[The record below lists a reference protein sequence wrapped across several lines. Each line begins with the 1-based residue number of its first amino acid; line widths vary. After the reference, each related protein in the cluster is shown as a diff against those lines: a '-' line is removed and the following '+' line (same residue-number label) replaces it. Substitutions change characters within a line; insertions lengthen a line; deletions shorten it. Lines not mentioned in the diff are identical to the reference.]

1 MSSRQNITRPSA
13 NNSRRDDD
21 VRLPSIQELFGPE
34 LSQRP
39 RPASLTTHSP
49 SIPSMQLNERGDRT
63 GDPSH
68 AANTYPMYG
77 RGRMQEPPYPG
88 SSHYPGAAYPSGPP
102 TYAPPHPRPNSTDP
116 GWSHSHSRAPD
127 ARHAISPPPHPAEHG
142 RYYPN
147 TAYSND
153 PSHSRHPRDTQG
165 AQRAP
170 PPSAYQTQ
178 RMATPAPQPSYSAAS
193 YPRGVPSTIALDAGP
208 SNYDP
213 ISAHSSRYE
222 CEYCGKGFTRPSS
235 LKIHIH
241 SHTGERPYKCTF
253 EGCERTFSVL
263 SNMRRHARTHQHPN
277 AADVQE
283 TSEDDQDEGE
293 DSPTAT
299 HGSGSGSGRGGVG
312 SARGSSSGG
321 RSN

>member
-1 MSSRQNITRPSA
+1 MSSRQNITRTSA
-13 NNSRRDDD
+13 NESRRGEDD
-21 VRLPSIQELFGPE
+21 RPQLPSIQELFGSE

-39 RPASLTTHSP
+39 RPASYSTPSP
-49 SIPSMQLNERGDRT
+49 SIPSMQYNERGDRV
-63 GDPSH
+63 GDPSRAAYSH
-68 AANTYPMYG
+68 APHGHG
-77 RGRMQEPPYPG
+77 RLQEPPNSGSSRHPGAVYPG
-88 SSHYPGAAYPSGPP
+88 GSP
-102 TYAPPHPRPNSTDP
+102 TYASAPPGHHSTDR
-116 GWSHSHSRAPD
+116 GWSHSHSRALD
-127 ARHAISPPPHPAEHG
+127 ARHAPPPPPLPEQG
-142 RYYPN
+142 RYHQN

-153 PSHSRHPRDTQG
+153 PSRSRDPRDPPFG

-170 PPSAYQTQ
+170 PPPAYHTQ
-178 RMATPAPQPSYSAAS
+178 RMATPAPQPSYSTAS
-193 YPRGVPSTIALDAGP
+193 YPRGMPTINIDAGP
-208 SNYDP
+208 SSYDP
-213 ISAHSSRYE
+213 ITAHSSRYE

-253 EGCERTFSVL
+253 GGCERTFSVL

-293 DSPTAT
+293 DSPTA
-299 HGSGSGSGRGGVG
+299 SGSGRG
-312 SARGSSSGG
+312 RHGSSSGG